1 MVNASEAQARAQFE
15 ALLLE
20 PMLQPLTK
28 AFGEYG
34 DIASQSFAEVLAM
47 ELSP

>member
-1 MVNASEAQARAQFE
+1 MINVSETQVHAQFE
-15 ALLLE
+15 AMLLE

-34 DIASQSFAEVLAM
+34 DIANQSFAEVLAK
-47 ELSP
+47 ELSL